1 MKILTLNY
9 EYPPIGGGGATVT
22 AQLCEHLV
30 QLGHEVDVIT
40 MRYGDLPHEESI
52 SGVGVFRVPSW
63 RRRGD
68 ICKTPEMATY
78 LIGARKTALELTRKN
93 NYDIIHAHFIIPTS
107 PLARWLHKKTGIPY
121 LVTCHGS
128 DVPGHN
134 PQRFIWM
141 HKLIFPFW
149 KQLARDAG
157 LLVSP
162 SETLKQLIR
171 QHTPQTN
178 VQIIPNGFDL
188 TSLDA
193 SVPKENKI
201 LLCSR
206 LFEFKG
212 FQYVIEAVKDLSLD
226 WQVHIVGNG
235 PYLETLKRLAADSK
249 TPIVFHGWLDRDDPQ
264 LKMLYETS
272 SIFVFPSQMEN
283 FPTVLLEAMSAGM
296 AIITSTAGGCPEVV
310 GDAAVLV
317 EPGDSAAIG
326 RHLVELIENPQKRQR
341 LAQAATERVQQFAW
355 PRIAEQYTNLY
366 KTLIGR

>member
-22 AQLCEHLV
+22 SQLCEHLV
-30 QLGHEVDVIT
+30 QMGHAVDVVT
-40 MRYGDLPHEESI
+40 MRYGDLPHEETI
-52 SGVGVFRVPSW
+52 GGVGVFRVPSW

-78 LIGARKTALELTRKN
+78 LIGARKTALKLARKN

-107 PLARWLHKKTGIPY
+107 PLARWLHQKTSTPY

-134 PQRFIWM
+134 PQRFIRM

-149 KQLARDAG
+149 KSLAQDAG

-162 SETLKQLIR
+162 STTLKQLIQ
-171 QHTPQTN
+171 QHAPQTD

-188 TSLDA
+188 TA
-193 SVPKENKI
+193 FHTSVPKEKKI

-226 WQVHIVGNG
+226 WNVHIVGDG
-235 PYLETLKRLAADSK
+235 PYLETLKGLAADSK
-249 TPIVFHGWLDRDDPQ
+249 TPITFHGWLDRDAPQ

-296 AIITSTAGGCPEVV
+296 AILTSTAGGCPEVV
-310 GDAAVLV
+310 GEAGLLV
-317 EPGDSAAIG
+317 APKDSAAI
-326 RHLVELIENPQKRQR
+326 RQHLVELIENPQKRR
-341 LAQAATERVQQFAW
+341 TLSQAAAERVQQFSW
-355 PRIAEQYTNLY
+355 PRIAEQYIELY
-366 KTLIGR
+366 NRLINR